1 MTTTSEVP
9 RQLGRPRD
17 PKLHQALID
26 ATLRLL
32 AEGGYSA
39 LTMEAVAAAAG
50 VGKATL
56 YRRWPGK
63 EQLAVDAI
71 ATLSE
76 PSDAPAGAGVE
87 AELVA
92 LLEAIRRKSGSSL
105 AGRIFPRLIGESA
118 DNPELMRR
126 YRAQVLDP
134 RRERFRVVLRRGI
147 AEGLVRT
154 DLDTEYAIDLL
165 VGPMA
170 YRNLIR
176 SEPPP
181 GPDFARRIVGDLL
194 VAFAPRT
201 ADPGVTPRHEDPRT
215 TKEQLA

>member
-1 MTTTSEVP
+1 MTTTSEAP

-17 PKLHQALID
+17 PKLDAALID
-26 ATLRLL
+26 ATLHLL
-32 AEGGYSA
+32 ADAGYSA

-56 YRRWPGK
+56 YRRWSGK
-63 EQLAVDAI
+63 EQLVVDAI
-71 ATLSE
+71 ATLVE
-76 PSDAPAGAGVE
+76 PAEAPAGAGVRH
-87 AELVA
+87 ELVA
-92 LLEAIRRKSGSSL
+92 MLEAVGRKSGSSL
-105 AGRIFPRLIGESA
+105 AGKIFPRLIGESA
-118 DNPELMRR
+118 ASPELMRR

-134 RRERFRVVLRRGI
+134 RRERFRAVLLRGV
-147 AEGLVRT
+147 AEGLVRA
-154 DLDTEYAIDLL
+154 DLDLDYAIDLL

-176 SEPPP
+176 SDPPP
-181 GPDFARRIVGDLL
+181 GPDFAPRVVDDLL

-201 ADPGVTPRHEDPRT
+201 TDPGPDTGT

>member
-1 MTTTSEVP
+1 MTATSEAP

-17 PKLHQALID
+17 PKLDQALID

-32 AEGGYSA
+32 ADGGYSA

-56 YRRWPGK
+56 YRRWAGK
-63 EQLAVDAI
+63 EQLVVDAI

-76 PSDAPAGAGVE
+76 PPAAQAGAGVRD
-87 AELVA
+87 ELVA
-92 LLEAIRRKSGSSL
+92 LLEAMRLTSRSSL
-105 AGRIFPRLIGESA
+105 AGKIFPRLISEGA
-118 DNPELMRR
+118 DNPELMKR

-134 RRERFRVVLRRGI
+134 RRERFRAVLRRG
-147 AEGLVRT
+147 AAQGLVRA
-154 DLDTEYAIDLL
+154 DLDLDHAINLL
-165 VGPMA
+165 IGPMV

-181 GPDFARRIVGDLL
+181 GPDLAPLIVDDLL

-201 ADPGVTPRHEDPRT
+201 ADPGGTPRHDDPRT
-215 TKEQLA
+215 SEEQHA